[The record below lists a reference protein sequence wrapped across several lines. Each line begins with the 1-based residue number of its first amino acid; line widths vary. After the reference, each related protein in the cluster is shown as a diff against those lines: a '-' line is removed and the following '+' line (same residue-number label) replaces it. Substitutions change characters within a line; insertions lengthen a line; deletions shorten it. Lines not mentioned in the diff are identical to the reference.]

1 MSEKEEGLIKI
12 LIVDDDDDYR
22 ETYQMLLTRQGYEIA
37 AVDSAAAG
45 LSLLEKEYFPL
56 VITDVRM
63 PGMNGL
69 EFLERLKELYP
80 GMVEV
85 IMVTGYGSVE
95 TAVSAM
101 KKGAFSYFIKSH
113 DPAEL
118 MTEIQKAE
126 KMIRLSVENRRQANS
141 RQEDVLLNSKSPVM
155 RELWRTVE
163 QVAPSRAS
171 ILILGESGT
180 GKEVVAQRIHQ
191 LGGGEACPFLALNC
205 QQYSEGL
212 MESELF
218 GHEKG
223 AFTGAQALR
232 VGKLE
237 ESSGGTVFLDEIGDM
252 DLGTQV
258 KLLRVLETRQIER
271 IGSNRQIHV
280 DFRLI
285 SATNQDIRGL
295 VASGRFREDF
305 LYRINTIQLR
315 IPPLRERVEDLEELL
330 SFFIRKF
337 CRETGK
343 RIDRIEENTRSFLM
357 HYHYPG
363 NVRELKNIVERLV
376 ILSSGNALRMRS
388 DDQDQGAALRTPKET
403 GGAHQELPP
412 FKEAR
417 QEFEKQY
424 IREALDWSHGNITRA
439 ARQMGLS
446 RRQLFNKITEYQIQT
461 ETE

>member
-191 LGGGEACPFLALNC
+191 LGGGEARPFLALNC

-252 DLGTQV
+252 DLGIQV

-271 IGSNRQIHV
+271 IGSNRLIHV

>member
-191 LGGGEACPFLALNC
+191 LGGGEARPFLALNC